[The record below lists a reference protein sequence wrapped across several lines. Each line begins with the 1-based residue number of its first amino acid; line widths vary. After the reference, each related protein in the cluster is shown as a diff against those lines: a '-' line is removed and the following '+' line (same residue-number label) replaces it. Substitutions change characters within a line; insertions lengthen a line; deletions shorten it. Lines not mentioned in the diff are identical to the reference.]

1 MKNEWL
7 ITFRSVTFAQRGE
20 RILRNHRIAC
30 QMQRTPKH
38 LTERGCGYCL
48 RLESVDVPEAMAIFH
63 REKLHRRG
71 TTDPAQFYSP
81 SHRSRRCGFLNIV

>member
-20 RILRNHRIAC
+20 RILRNSRIAC

-48 RLESVDVPEAMAIFH
+48 RFPGGNVSEAMDILR
-63 REKLHRRG
+63 REKLPYEKVYALKEDGSTQER
-71 TTDPAQFYSP
+71 
-81 SHRSRRCGFLNIV
+81 LL

>member
-20 RILRNHRIAC
+20 RILRNNRIAC
-30 QMQRTPKH
+30 QMQRTPKY

-48 RLESVDVPEAMAIFH
+48 RLPGVNISETMDILR
-63 REKLHRRG
+63 RETLPYEKVYAVKEDGSTLERV
-71 TTDPAQFYSP
+71 
-81 SHRSRRCGFLNIV
+81 L

>member
-20 RILRNHRIAC
+20 QLLRSNHIAC
-30 QMQRTPKH
+30 RMQRTPKH

-63 REKLHRRG
+63 REKLPYEKIYAIKEDG
-71 TTDPAQFYSP
+71 TTKEQ
-81 SHRSRRCGFLNIV
+81 RL

>member
-20 RILRNHRIAC
+20 RSLRSRNIPC
-30 QMQRTPKH
+30 TMQRTPKK

-48 RLESVDVPEAMAIFH
+48 RLRGADALSAVEILR
-63 REKLHRRG
+63 REKLPYEKVYALGEDGSTEER
-71 TTDPAQFYSP
+71 
-81 SHRSRRCGFLNIV
+81 LL

>member
-20 RILRNHRIAC
+20 RVLRNNRIAC
-30 QMQRTPKH
+30 RIQRTPKH

-48 RLESVDVPEAMAIFH
+48 RLSSVDVSAALELLR
-63 REKLHRRG
+63 REKLLYEKVYAVKEDGSTQERM
-71 TTDPAQFYSP
+71 P
-81 SHRSRRCGFLNIV
+81 

>member
-20 RILRNHRIAC
+20 KALRNNRIAC
-30 QMQRTPKH
+30 RMQRTPTH

-48 RLESVDVPEAMAIFH
+48 RLPSVDIPNAMDILR
-63 REKLHRRG
+63 REKLPYEKVYAVKEDGSTQERM
-71 TTDPAQFYSP
+71 
-81 SHRSRRCGFLNIV
+81 L

>member
-20 RILRNHRIAC
+20 RLLRNGHISCR
-30 QMQRTPKH
+30 MQRTPKH

-48 RLESVDVPEAMAIFH
+48 RLQGMDVPQAVEIFR
-63 REKLHRRG
+63 REKLPYERLYATKEDGSTEERV
-71 TTDPAQFYSP
+71 
-81 SHRSRRCGFLNIV
+81 L